1 MRKIKF
7 RGKDYDGNWHYG
19 YYAEKGEKSVICE
32 PTLDTQCS
40 IPNYYYLTDIE
51 VVPETVGQYTGLKD
65 KNGKEV
71 YHNDSVKDKHGII
84 FRVDSRNIYKT
95 LFISG
100 DIGYCP
106 DDFLSEIPFV
116 LSVEVIGNIFEK

>member
-1 MRKIKF
+1 MREIKF
-7 RGKDYDGNWHYG
+7 RAWDKETKSMCYLDNAHWSLMGDKKGMSVYNLQNGSGGKDY
-19 YYAEKGEKSVICE
+19 E
-32 PTLDTQCS
+32 LM
-40 IPNYYYLTDIE
+40 
-51 VVPETVGQYTGLKD
+51 QYTGLKD
-65 KNGKEV
+65 KNGKEI

-84 FRVDSRNIYKT
+84 FRVDSSNIYKT